1 MGTKYIVQIEVSRKV
16 MLDYWGHPCQEADA
30 DCPSC
35 KAWRRWKKTK
45 KITVTTSEENT
56 LKILLLA

>member
-1 MGTKYIVQIEVSRKV
+1 MEMKYIVQIEVSRKV

-35 KAWRRWKKTK
+35 KAWKRWKKTK
-45 KITVTTSEENT
+45 KLTVTTSEENT